1 MSGAVH
7 QAAPPRHYLSAPPA
21 VPILPGFGLP
31 QDRHARIAARRAFVD
46 LKQQFMA
53 SIETLDGMRGD
64 WLRWQVRHANEPVDL
79 WLLRGAVFAALELH
93 DDYARRTR
101 SDLHRVLDSVFPNN
115 GELLAYGARL

>member
-1 MSGAVH
+1 M
-7 QAAPPRHYLSAPPA
+7 SAPPA
-21 VPILPGFGLP
+21 APILPGFGLP